1 MGRIIVI
8 DGTSNAGKTTLCEN
22 IERNIRNIAIIPGA
36 SLFAKI
42 HHEKYPEI
50 PGIPRNAKE
59 EKENQKFFFKLE
71 LDRLIEANKLAK
83 LGKDIFMD
91 RGILE
96 ILSVAYSF
104 EYIKRWDGIYEN
116 AEKLY
121 KKFIAITSKNGIS
134 LPDEYIWL
142 QANSEEIVRRNKT
155 RQIERGQK
163 LSENDWIES
172 SLINRQIEFFSKL
185 CIPENRD
192 KIHLIDTNYM
202 TKQDVLESVYHL
214 LKLEDREMERDDD

>member
-71 LDRLIEANKLAK
+71 LDRLIEANKLALTAQAKVMPTISPTKPPTFVLALDFKALSCAKRLSFLGSSYSCCATVYTFVVDFMWFFTSSMQLCADLLSLKNARMLGIICTSFLSLYYIPQKMENNLK
-83 LGKDIFMD
+83 L
-91 RGILE
+91 
-96 ILSVAYSF
+96 
-104 EYIKRWDGIYEN
+104 
-116 AEKLY
+116 
-121 KKFIAITSKNGIS
+121 
-134 LPDEYIWL
+134 
-142 QANSEEIVRRNKT
+142 
-155 RQIERGQK
+155 
-163 LSENDWIES
+163 
-172 SLINRQIEFFSKL
+172 LIN
-185 CIPENRD
+185 
-192 KIHLIDTNYM
+192 
-202 TKQDVLESVYHL
+202 
-214 LKLEDREMERDDD
+214 ED

>member
-83 LGKDIFMD
+83 QGKDIFMD

-104 EYIKRWDGIYEN
+104 EYIKNGMEFMKMQRNYIKIYCN
-116 AEKLY
+116 
-121 KKFIAITSKNGIS
+121 
-134 LPDEYIWL
+134 
-142 QANSEEIVRRNKT
+142 NK
-155 RQIERGQK
+155 QK
-163 LSENDWIES
+163 WNKAA
-172 SLINRQIEFFSKL
+172 R
-185 CIPENRD
+185 
-192 KIHLIDTNYM
+192 
-202 TKQDVLESVYHL
+202 
-214 LKLEDREMERDDD
+214 